1 MSLNGSVSRSLFCP
15 TDDVVNKCRT
25 PSCISH
31 EDYENL
37 DKEAKIEGKWFPGL
51 LFLRRGMRN
60 VRGSKCRNYIGYD
73 SSTRSASQ
81 DTSEM
86 DDPDTIQR
94 HYAEDLYH
102 RLQRLCYYSQI
113 NEYNNEKSHT
123 IIPKSVTGE
132 NMDIST
138 FSSIDGDNL
147 MNDSNSN
154 GRYNSNNNTNDV
166 DNGTIS
172 YNISLDTMNNND
184 NYSNVNI
191 MNETG
196 MSTPM
201 PHVSVNNSN
210 DDVAPIPDQYDVEFQ
225 RKKASSER
233 QFLLNEMRNQERRI
247 HELLNEQIKTID
259 VHSSSF
265 MEEELTRRYLLDAA
279 VMQRMGL
286 KMPYS
291 TRDVLA
297 HSNIAPYYLRPQ
309 LLGKYHIPSF
319 RENHTVLTA
328 TDGSWKA
335 FKIIPNFSKG
345 KSIFIYMNDDLNI
358 TQTGEPFDLRC
369 RRSRDCF
376 KLEKWSMIAPHLP
389 KASIMT
395 HENIQLLSDRDGGL
409 LYYNPVL
416 DRYSSFYYF
425 DRSKFVDRGT
435 VVDTIRSSRDY
446 HQQDDSLS
454 IHPVAGKLMKGYQHH
469 CDPNSERD
477 ILEYPES
484 NIWAGIVRQEKE
496 EGVANKFN
504 STNNKMTTGVDNDTT
519 RVWKSNDDEEEPFS
533 KDNDRVV
540 YSEGD
545 HNRSL
550 FNNQEN
556 SGALPNIKV
565 VTKSPL
571 SMLIQD
577 QQRNL
582 ANSDLPNLSIS
593 LTAAMNPESISP
605 PLLFE
610 DEMDNQTYAL
620 YRSMVLKLSE
630 EPRDPVEMLKLSN
643 FLHSI
648 KMEHASMM
656 VLQRVMDIL
665 REWKLSDESL
675 ALLKLLESKIGIGVF
690 GKYECLSDMKH
701 IAITCKDSAPILS
714 QVALYYNRLKYI
726 EQAEQLYIAALL
738 IDPLYAEANRGYAH
752 LLVQKSNFIAA
763 NRYFVRVPE
772 TALCYSLVKT
782 ELGWLQEMQGYDEEG
797 SLQAFK
803 KCLSLGKRD
812 RGTCCALYSIGH
824 YFHIRGDF
832 TKALDFYR
840 RSLMYNQNDGVTL
853 QLLGSI
859 GNMLYEKDFSM
870 FQTDSWYRRALIMQ
884 KRGSSRWI
892 SLLMYAEF
900 VISRFQDFQR
910 AELYLWE
917 SVKESISKE
926 IWPLIA
932 IAQYFQYTQNDILKA
947 KRLLMWCIKSR
958 TKIRLMKTNTDHK
971 TALHNKNFRSS
982 GLGLEGV
989 DDNAGF
995 QSTRLQEDFMTSNAS
1010 PTSNASNNAGMNKSN
1025 NGNITKENDV
1035 LKEKSTDEEVVLL
1048 VAIAY
1053 CLMDIGE
1060 YADAL
1065 SNVNNVISLKPT
1077 FGPAFRCLGL
1087 ILYREEKYKPQALAH
1102 FLTSLKLCGIEVNR
1116 NFEALRFDKTS
1127 SWGNVLNM
1135 NTLKTTSV
1143 ILALEGKYMV
1153 ALALMEQVCLKN
1165 CTDPLAWRALGM
1177 MTYLYG
1183 EGEREHNIL
1192 SAINYL
1198 SIASELSEGID
1209 AETFV
1214 LKGQLLMECNK
1225 LRDARDA
1232 FNEAMEIMPG
1242 HQVLLASLAL
1252 CLHKLGFKS
1261 SWKSCAKDYE
1271 VKFGQMKSVGE
1282 LCDVEDPDELLYA
1295 ATNVT
1300 INLKLQTV
1308 NVDRMKQNETGN
1320 DLLSN
1325 KIDVLPD
1332 ILYWHGIY
1340 ELQKDDDQHV
1350 TLAKSFFLRAVQRN
1364 DCPPH
1369 PLALYM
1375 LGWLAELNSE
1385 MDAAEKYY
1393 CYAIQLESISNTQY
1407 LQLVG
1412 LVRDTLSFV
1421 KCLLKSSLARDKTRK
1436 KLLIK
1441 KAKMRKR
1448 GISLPNGSEYDEKGE
1463 LSSNLDFLRKR
1474 LMLHERLLTL
1484 AELRR
1489 EGMSGLRQKIN
1500 IPGRC
1505 IYIQTNW
1512 LNQLL
1517 HAFSICDDW
1526 ASLFASSKDRSE
1538 RSRV

>member
-1 MSLNGSVSRSLFCP
+1 MSFNGSVSRSLFSP
-15 TDDVVNKCRT
+15 TDDLVIKCRT
-25 PSCISH
+25 PSFISH
-31 EDYENL
+31 KDYAKL

-51 LFLRRGMRN
+51 LFLRRGIRS
-60 VRGSKCRNYIGYD
+60 VRGNKWRNYIGHD
-73 SSTRSASQ
+73 SATQTVSQ
-81 DTSEM
+81 DINEK

-113 NEYNNEKSHT
+113 NEYNNDDAPS
-123 IIPKSVTGE
+123 IPNVNGE
-132 NMDIST
+132 GTSIST
-138 FSSIDGDNL
+138 LFSIDGEDRI
-147 MNDSNSN
+147 NDIS
-154 GRYNSNNNTNDV
+154 GYNNTNDNNV
-166 DNGTIS
+166 DEDNGTIS
-172 YNISLDTMNNND
+172 HNISSDTAVNND
-184 NYSNVNI
+184 N
-191 MNETG
+191 NETTN
-196 MSTPM
+196 SANEIETKTSI
-201 PHVSVNNSN
+201 PHIATSNSN
-210 DDVAPIPDQYDVEFQ
+210 DDEAPIPPDQYDVEFQ

-247 HELLNEQIKTID
+247 HELLSDQIRTID

-279 VMQRMGL
+279 VIQRIGL

-309 LLGKYHIPSF
+309 LLRKHHMPLFHDNY
-319 RENHTVLTA
+319 TVLSA
-328 TDGSWKA
+328 ADGAWKA

-345 KSIFIYMNDDLNI
+345 KSIFIYMNDDLKI

-369 RRSRDCF
+369 RRSRDYF

-416 DRYSSFYYF
+416 DRYSSCHYF
-425 DRSKFVDRGT
+425 DRSRFVDGGKVIGEVRPNLGGKK
-435 VVDTIRSSRDY
+435 DQYR
-446 HQQDDSLS
+446 DDSL
-454 IHPVAGKLMKGYQHH
+454 PPYPATAGKLMKGYQHN

-484 NIWAGIVRQEKE
+484 NIWAGIVRQDKE
-496 EGVANKFN
+496 EYIP
-504 STNNKMTTGVDNDTT
+504 NNKLNSMMNQMTDDDDNGTT
-519 RVWKSNDDEEEPFS
+519 NVWKSNDKQVS
-533 KDNDRVV
+533 LSTDNTVIH
-540 YSEGD
+540 SE
-545 HNRSL
+545 
-550 FNNQEN
+550 NNSTRLLLSDQEN
-556 SGALPNIKV
+556 GDALPNHKL

-571 SMLIQD
+571 SILIQD

-593 LTAAMNPESISP
+593 LTAAMNPESIFP

-610 DEMDNQTYAL
+610 EEMDNQTYAL

-643 FLHSI
+643 FLNSI

-665 REWKLSDESL
+665 REWKLSDESM

-701 IAITCKDSAPILS
+701 IAIACKDSAPILS

-738 IDPLYAEANRGYAH
+738 IDPLYPEANRGYAH

-782 ELGWLQEMQGYDEEG
+782 EQGWLQEMQGYDEEG

-824 YFHIRGDF
+824 YFHIRGDI

-859 GNMLYEKDFSM
+859 GNMLHEKDFSV

-884 KRGSSRWI
+884 KRDSSRWI

-926 IWPLIA
+926 IWPLVA

-958 TKIRLMKTNTDHK
+958 TRIRLMKTDTEHE

-982 GLGLEGV
+982 GLGLEDA
-989 DDNAGF
+989 DDNTGF
-995 QSTRLQEDFMTSNAS
+995 HSKKLQGDVMNSSAS
-1010 PTSNASNNAGMNKSN
+1010 PTSNSSSTSINKENYGS
-1025 NGNITKENDV
+1025 IVKENDV

-1060 YADAL
+1060 YSNAL
-1065 SNVNNVISLKPT
+1065 SNVNKAMTLKST
-1077 FGPAFRCLGL
+1077 FGPAYRCLGL
-1087 ILYREEKYKPQALAH
+1087 LLYREEKYKPQALAH

-1116 NFEALRFDKTS
+1116 NFESLRFDRTS
-1127 SWGNVLNM
+1127 TCGNVLNM
-1135 NTLKTTSV
+1135 HTLKTSST
-1143 ILALEGKYMV
+1143 ILALEGKYVV

-1198 SIASELSEGID
+1198 SISCELSDGID
-1209 AETFV
+1209 AETLV

-1225 LRDARDA
+1225 LHDARDA
-1232 FNEAMEIMPG
+1232 FDEAMEIMPG
-1242 HQVLLASLAL
+1242 NQVLLASLAL

-1261 SWKSCAKDYE
+1261 YWNSSAKDNEIKYS
-1271 VKFGQMKSVGE
+1271 QMKSVGE
-1282 LCDVEDPDELLYA
+1282 LCDVEDPDELFYA
-1295 ATNVT
+1295 ATNVS

-1308 NVDRMKQNETGN
+1308 NIDKMKQSETGN
-1320 DLLSN
+1320 DLLVNS
-1325 KIDVLPD
+1325 KKDVLPD
-1332 ILYWHGIY
+1332 ILYWRGMY
-1340 ELQKDDDQHV
+1340 ELQKDDDQHIA
-1350 TLAKSFFLRAVQRN
+1350 LAKSFFLRAVQRN
-1364 DCPPH
+1364 DCDCSPH

-1393 CYAIQLESISNTQY
+1393 CYAIQLEPISNTQY

-1421 KCLLKSSLARDKTRK
+1421 KCLLKSSLARDKTHK
-1436 KLLIK
+1436 KILKK

-1448 GISLPNGSEYDEKGE
+1448 GISVPNGIESDENGE
-1463 LSSNLDFLRKR
+1463 LSTHLDCLRKR

-1489 EGMSGLRQKIN
+1489 EGMSGLRQNIN

-1517 HAFSICDDW
+1517 HSFSVCDDW
-1526 ASLFASSKDRSE
+1526 ASLFQAKDTKE
-1538 RSRV
+1538 TK